1 MKRLN
6 PKTNKLFR
14 CGVDVREDG
23 YIFDGYISV
32 RLKKDGYFKE
42 NWREPNSYK
51 RNVEKKKIYKK
62 NLYDKV
68 SNYLNDYKL
77 SKGCRECGY
86 KKSPYALE
94 FHHRDRRLKIKNVS
108 NFRKSSWTQ
117 LENIVKEV
125 QKCDILCS
133 NCHKIL
139 TKKEINNASREKI
152 LERN

>member
-6 PKTNKLFR
+6 PKTNKHFV
-14 CGVDVREDG
+14 CGVDFREDG
-23 YIFDGYISV
+23 YVFDGYITA
-32 RLKKDGYFKE
+32 RLKKDGYYKE

-68 SNYLNDYKL
+68 SNYLNEYKL
-77 SKGCRECGY
+77 NKGCQECGY
-86 KKSPYALE
+86 NESPYALE
-94 FHHRDRRLKIKNVS
+94 FHHRDRQIKTKNVS

-117 LENIVKEV
+117 LDQIVEEV
-125 QKCDILCS
+125 KKCDILCS

-139 TKKEINNASREKI
+139 TQKEINNAS
-152 LERN
+152 

>member
-1 MKRLN
+1 MPLMKRLN

-139 TKKEINNASREKI
+139 TKKEINNAS
-152 LERN
+152 

>member
-42 NWREPNSYK
+42 NWREPNSYR
-51 RNVEKKKIYKK
+51 RNVAKKKIYKK

-117 LENIVKEV
+117 LDNIVKEV

-139 TKKEINNASREKI
+139 TKKEINNAS
-152 LERN
+152 